1 MSALT
6 TTRAAAPTARQPS
19 TAVVV
24 LLAVATGAA
33 VANLYYAQPLLE
45 LIGRSLHVGNGAAAF
60 LVTLTQIGYALG
72 LILLVPLG
80 DLVENRRLT
89 ATILG
94 ATAVTLVAAAFA
106 PNFTVLLIAL
116 GAVGVTSVVAQV
128 LVPLAAHLAPP
139 ERRGSVVGRVTSG
152 LLLGIMLARS
162 VSSFVAALWGW
173 RAIFGASAVLMV
185 VIAVLIWKVLPPRRP
200 EATHRY
206 PRLLAS
212 TARLIV
218 EEPLLV
224 RRAASQSLLF
234 AAFTAFWTGV
244 TFELVTAHGLSQS
257 QVAVFA
263 LVGAAGA
270 AAAPIAGRLGDRG
283 LGSVGRLLSVVTAL
297 VAMAVAG
304 FGAGSV
310 VLLGVGGVLLDMAVQ
325 SHQVLSLR
333 DVYALRPDARARL
346 NSVYMASLFVVS
358 AAASTV
364 AGLLS
369 ETWGWQ
375 AVAAFGAACAVLAG
389 LLWRPDRADQG
400 SQSSSP
406 AAVTTG
412 VQPSNG

>member
-1 MSALT
+1 MSSLAEARPT
-6 TTRAAAPTARQPS
+6 DQQTARQPS
-19 TAVVV
+19 SGVVL

-80 DLVENRRLT
+80 DLVENRKLT
-89 ATILG
+89 STILA
-94 ATAVTLVAAAFA
+94 ATALTLVAATFA

-139 ERRGSVVGRVTSG
+139 DRRGSVVGRVTSG

-162 VSSFVAALWGW
+162 VSSFVAGLWGW
-173 RAIFGASAVLMV
+173 RAIFGISAVLMI
-185 VIAVLIWKVLPPRRP
+185 VIAVLIRKLLPQRQP
-200 EATHRY
+200 ESTHRY
-206 PRLLAS
+206 PRLIAS
-212 TARLIV
+212 TARLVV
-218 EEPLLV
+218 EEPTLM
-224 RRAASQSLLF
+224 RRALGQSLLF

-244 TFELVTAHGLSQS
+244 TFELISAHGLSQT

-270 AAAPIAGRLGDRG
+270 AAAPVAGWLGDRG
-283 LGSVGRLLSVVTAL
+283 HGARGRLLAAIVAL
-297 VAMAVAG
+297 AAMAVAG

-310 VLLGVGGVLLDMAVQ
+310 VLLAVGGVLLDLAVQ
-325 SHQVLSLR
+325 TNQVLSLR
-333 DVYALRPDARARL
+333 DVYGLRPDARARL
-346 NSVYMASLFVVS
+346 NSVYMASLFLTS
-358 AAASTV
+358 AAASAV

-369 ETWGWQ
+369 EAWGWH
-375 AVAAFGAACAVLAG
+375 AVTIFAAACVALAG
-389 LLWRPDRADQG
+389 LLWRPDRR
-400 SQSSSP
+400 P
-406 AAVTTG
+406 AAPAPV
-412 VQPSNG
+412 VQS